1 MFLVLKKQQM
11 HSRCVE
17 WSRRP
22 TFGAL
27 QCLLDLW
34 RLTPQF
40 TVRSRASEFG
50 MAFALDSRAT
60 RAHTNRFTP
69 QDHCRA
75 IGALKKPGEPRAER
89 PQVLKKVRRASLRSE
104 VFRRLCATKEYRTW
118 CTTSR
123 AVHFHQKTAQSNKR
137 GAENERKCASISL
150 NTSLSMIGKR
160 WTLFYELHGLQEQT
174 PHFDEVVVVTVE
186 RNSNQIEACRHIEL
200 AVLMSYKE

>member
-1 MFLVLKKQQM
+1 LARSNAFSTSGVSR
-11 HSRCVE
+11 HSLRFARARPSSE
-17 WSRRP
+17 WLSRSIRGQP
-22 TFGAL
+22 V
-27 QCLLDLW
+27 
-34 RLTPQF
+34 LTP
-40 TVRSRASEFG
+40 
-50 MAFALDSRAT
+50 
-60 RAHTNRFTP
+60 
-69 QDHCRA
+69 
-75 IGALKKPGEPRAER
+75 IGLPPRTTAEPSARLKKPGEPRAER

-160 WTLFYELHGLQEQT
+160 WTLVYELYGLQEQT

-186 RNSNQIEACRHIEL
+186 RNSNEIEACRHIEL
-200 AVLMSYKE
+200 AVLNFI